1 MVSNTTTLERVCVIV
16 VEWGKQKDKGGSS
29 QEHKVIKQ
37 ALTRYV
43 SLCTEGE
50 RLVNVYVQWRV
61 LGEHGRGKGGSAR
74 HTK

>member
-16 VEWGKQKDKGGSS
+16 VEWGKRKDKGGSS

-50 RLVNVYVQWRV
+50 RLVNISN
-61 LGEHGRGKGGSAR
+61 GGYWASTAEAEGDR
-74 HTK
+74 